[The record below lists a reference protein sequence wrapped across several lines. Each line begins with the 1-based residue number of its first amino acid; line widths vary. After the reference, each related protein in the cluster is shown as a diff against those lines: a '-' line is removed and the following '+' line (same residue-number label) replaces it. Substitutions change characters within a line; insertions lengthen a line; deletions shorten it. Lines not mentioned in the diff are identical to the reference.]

1 MIQFRPRFLLAINLH
16 LKLAIAP
23 SPAYLAYLST
33 IKGATFKTLI
43 CSPPSIQG
51 FTFFFQFLSH
61 LFPPLFGPLHFS
73 CSQLTYLLRLSK
85 LGAFTCYMVV
95 ICSDDASTRTQ
106 TNVYQRF
113 GKSCQVHF
121 QYNRYKVRLQA
132 RHFLQS
138 FRKGNGCTYEILKSI
153 LRSPFINVVLKS
165 DTPTSTMK
173 WWALGFQSVHH
184 TALYII
190 YIYSICDIQVSNS
203 LYAGLDGKVIKH
215 VCKIYI
221 CLSKL

>member
-16 LKLAIAP
+16 LELAIAP

-95 ICSDDASTRTQ
+95 MMPVPVLKQMSIKGSGNLVRYTCNTIGTRSA
-106 TNVYQRF
+106 YRHDIF
-113 GKSCQVHF
+113 S
-121 QYNRYKVRLQA
+121 KVFA
-132 RHFLQS
+132 V
-138 FRKGNGCTYEILKSI
+138 KGNGCTYEILKSI

-165 DTPTSTMK
+165 DTPTSTVK

-184 TALYII
+184 TALYYI

-203 LYAGLDGKVIKH
+203 LYAGIDGKVIKH

>member
-73 CSQLTYLLRLSK
+73 CSQLTYLLRLLK
-85 LGAFTCYMVV
+85 LGAFTCYIVV

-113 GKSCQVHF
+113 GKSCQVHL

-138 FRKGNGCTYEILKSI
+138 FRSQRQWLY
-153 LRSPFINVVLKS
+153 LRNPKINSQISFYKCCA
-165 DTPTSTMK
+165 K
-173 WWALGFQSVHH
+173 E
-184 TALYII
+184 
-190 YIYSICDIQVSNS
+190 
-203 LYAGLDGKVIKH
+203 
-215 VCKIYI
+215 
-221 CLSKL
+221 